1 LKAAVVA
8 SIAID
13 QAKDVKDDAKI
24 KIESKIKELE
34 ASLDKDKKKLKDL
47 AEAGKDKCE
56 SLMEGIEKTM
66 ETLASSIKKMRT
78 KL

>member
-1 LKAAVVA
+1 MIAAAVA

-13 QAKDVKDDAKI
+13 EAKGAKDDAKI
-24 KIESKIKELE
+24 KIEGEIKELD
-34 ASLDKDKKKLKDL
+34 ASLDKGKKKLKDL

-56 SLMEGIEKTM
+56 SLIEGIEKTM